1 MSRQITLTVEHVL
14 TVDDDVTLE
23 DVMDDWTY
31 YLDECEICADILE
44 SSME

>member
-1 MSRQITLTVEHVL
+1 MSRQVTLTVEHIL

-31 YLDECEICADILE
+31 YLDSCEICADVLE